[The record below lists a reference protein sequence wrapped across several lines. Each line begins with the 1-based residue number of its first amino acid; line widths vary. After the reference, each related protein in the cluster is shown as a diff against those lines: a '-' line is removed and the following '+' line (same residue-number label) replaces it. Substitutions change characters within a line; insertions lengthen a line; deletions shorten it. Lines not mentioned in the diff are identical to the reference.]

1 MWSQSQ
7 DQKNQGSSDLAQAF
21 HSFAIPHSSRV
32 NVDFM
37 YKQVLACMQ
46 FKHSLSFSLQF
57 DDILEFGWQEVNQ
70 GTRNLIQKNVSW
82 RRKFPEIPPLELMPN
97 AN

>member
-1 MWSQSQ
+1 MYIYVQTSP
-7 DQKNQGSSDLAQAF
+7 NMHAIQAF
-21 HSFAIPHSSRV
+21 
-32 NVDFM
+32 
-37 YKQVLACMQ
+37 
-46 FKHSLSFSLQF
+46 SLSFSLQF

-82 RRKFPEIPPLELMPN
+82 RRISLKIPPLKLMPN